1 MSNLGRSTDKWS
13 WNLCNTSLPYSFH
26 ALSFRKPIYLF
37 DDNRLGD
44 PFVVVGSLQRYKRKF
59 AGHRMLTP
67 QSTPSSDAFE
77 NSWLSNP
84 NKDTKRTRSLYSTP
98 FGGFRCQLPGCRTCS
113 NWHWKLIW
121 PVSHVIPRLPSKLWI
136 VLRVIPATNKTAIET
151 EKDKGTFSFQ
161 TPSFYRILIIISNAL
176 DRTNSITLRNCK
188 IRAASCGK
196 TYCFRPR
203 QGKSE
208 ICERVWKSPSTKE
221 VLNRVNR
228 QPSNGLNLNQQPSIM
243 QIKINHKK
251 VVRYFKS
258 RDFN

>member
-1 MSNLGRSTDKWS
+1 MSFLGFLANSGLYWE
-13 WNLCNTSLPYSFH
+13 L
-26 ALSFRKPIYLF
+26 YL
-37 DDNRLGD
+37 
-44 PFVVVGSLQRYKRKF
+44 Q
-59 AGHRMLTP
+59 
-67 QSTPSSDAFE
+67 Q
-77 NSWLSNP
+77 
-84 NKDTKRTRSLYSTP
+84 
-98 FGGFRCQLPGCRTCS
+98 
-113 NWHWKLIW
+113 I
-121 PVSHVIPRLPSKLWI
+121 
-136 VLRVIPATNKTAIET
+136 KTAIET

-258 RDFN
+258 RDFNQSLQTSGPWKIYKLVQPVPMRSKKILSLDITRP

>member
-1 MSNLGRSTDKWS
+1 MVWYQSIYQYVLWRCSSVSLNPKPSFCQSRRKGGFGYINPDSTRSTTAELSNLGRSTDNWS
-13 WNLCNTSLPYSFH
+13 WNLCNTSLPYSFQ

-37 DDNRLGD
+37 DDSRLGD

-121 PVSHVIPRLPSKLWI
+121 PVSHVIPGLPSKLWI
-136 VLRVIPATNKTAIET
+136 VLRVIPATNKN
-151 EKDKGTFSFQ
+151 
-161 TPSFYRILIIISNAL
+161 SNW
-176 DRTNSITLRNCK
+176 DWK
-188 IRAASCGK
+188 
-196 TYCFRPR
+196 R
-203 QGKSE
+203 QGNFFLPDS
-208 ICERVWKSPSTKE
+208 SF
-221 VLNRVNR
+221 L
-228 QPSNGLNLNQQPSIM
+228 
-243 QIKINHKK
+243 
-251 VVRYFKS
+251 
-258 RDFN
+258 